1 MKFVSPRVKAL
12 AAVAAAA
19 MLLVACGGGGD
30 NNKTVQLGP
39 LSANDH
45 GTKDATNAT
54 TLSVEVDSFYFEPSF
69 IHGSAGQKLK
79 LTLENESNTLHNFSL
94 TSQSIEKDVP
104 PKGNVEVDVTFPQSG
119 AALFF
124 CKYHTGSGMNGEL
137 LVGDATP
144 QAVSAAASQPPPS
157 SSTPSAGSTPAAA
170 AAPSVKVSDSSL
182 GKIVTDASG
191 RTVYTF
197 KNDVVGSGK
206 SAVAGQLATVWP
218 PLTLA
223 SGNPAKPADLSGELT
238 LITRDDGTKQ
248 IAYKGMPLYYF
259 AQDTAPGDTKGQG
272 IGNVWFV
279 ATP

>member
-1 MKFVSPRVKAL
+1 MKVVSSRGKAL

-19 MLLVACGGGGD
+19 VLLVACGGGGD
-30 NNKTVQLGP
+30 NNKTVQLGS

-54 TLSVEVDSFYFEPSF
+54 TLSVEVDSFYFNPSF
-69 IHGSAGQKLK
+69 IRGSPGQKLK
-79 LTLENESNTLHNFSL
+79 LTLENESSTLHNFSL
-94 TSQSIEKDVP
+94 TSQSIDKDVP
-104 PKGNVEVDVTFPQSG
+104 PKGKIEVDVTFPQSG

-124 CKYHTGSGMNGEL
+124 CKFHTGSGMNGEL
-137 LVGDATP
+137 LVGDAKP
-144 QAVSAAASQPPPS
+144 QAVSAVVSQPSPA
-157 SSTPSAGSTPAAA
+157 SSTPPASTPAATA

-191 RTVYTF
+191 HTVYTF
-197 KNDVVGSGK
+197 KNDVAGSGK

-218 PLTLA
+218 PLTIA
-223 SGNPAKPADLSGELT
+223 SGNPVKPTDLTGELT
-238 LITRDDGTKQ
+238 FITRDDGTKQ
-248 IAYKGMPLYYF
+248 VTYKGMPLYHF

-272 IGNVWFV
+272 IGNVWFA